1 MHQSLLAFRNFRY
14 LWLALALSVASMIA
28 YAWQSPTQPA
38 NGGTWLG
45 YTLGTLAALLVLW
58 LTALGVRKRSY
69 RSQLGTMQGWVS
81 AHVYL
86 GLSLLIVAT
95 LHTGFQFGANV
106 HTLAYV
112 LMCGIMATGVLGV
125 ILYLRFPRELSNNR
139 AGLTR
144 LQLTEQLAELDERS
158 SKVAAKLPREFAEA
172 ITSNRDRVRLG
183 DSVVALLL
191 GRDRS
196 QIVLSDD
203 GARPVSNSGQSA
215 LLTFLSERLAR
226 SSDGAL
232 SRGLAELLSLTTARR
247 VVLERLRRDAQIKA
261 WLEIWLHVHVP
272 LTFAMLA
279 ALIAHVVSVFL
290 YW

>member
-1 MHQSLLAFRNFRY
+1 VHQSLLAFRNFRY
-14 LWLALALSVASMIA
+14 LWLALALSIASMIA

-38 NGGTWLG
+38 SGGTWLG

-69 RSQLGTMQGWVS
+69 RSQLGTVQGWVS

-125 ILYLRFPRELSNNR
+125 VLYLRFPRELSNNR

-158 SKVAAKLPREFAEA
+158 IKVATKLPREFAEA
-172 ITSNRDRVRLG
+172 VTSNRDRVRLG
-183 DSVVALLL
+183 DSVLALLL

-196 QIVLSDD
+196 QIVLSDG

-215 LLTFLSERLAR
+215 LLAFLSERLAR

-279 ALIAHVVSVFL
+279 ALIAHVLSVFL